1 MNQNVKRRVRA
12 LVWAMVGT
20 MSGLALGARVF
31 GQDEAVD
38 RARAMT
44 AQMAAE
50 QHRLLQQF
58 KDQLQQQETGRNW
71 SGLLAHKA
79 TVDWAFAPL
88 HLIRDAMGSLAD
100 GSQGVDLLRSLRT
113 EWRDAS
119 VTAQWS
125 HPDGA
130 ERARRAL
137 AAWVPTQRAAGS
149 SAGTESGTTAEQQA
163 LHVDVRTGSET
174 WVGTDAP
181 PMIAWTLDAT
191 WDNAGPTLHARSWWR
206 IPLAEPVRI
215 DFPIAL
221 EGLDVWL
228 NSSGARMQD
237 DRGAAHAESWA
248 PNPLFNNPP
257 DIYAAFDALRL
268 VRAKDGAVTTQS
280 ASPSAGAAD
289 SSPNVRTRVIQR
301 GDGSLVRSERWTWR
315 DDELQ
320 SVVIEQEPVR
330 LVHHFEQGVE
340 LVTEVDGV
348 ENGRTPHRP
357 QSEVVQFAAGARI
370 EISFRTADP
379 MRDRVASSNAS
390 VPDRMVLTVGGT
402 RRAWAEFVSVRLS
415 NASDPDVWCAERDR
429 RLAET
434 ATAHAALNAQIDAA
448 IANTANSDV
457 ARILAAIDAQH
468 ASYGAPYAQRM
479 AEWELAAVHML
490 DVGMEHA
497 CDEILAARWLPDIG
511 HHDAVSAVQRWHSA
525 GHVRFA
531 LLLSNFGG
539 VMPEELAPTDPVDDG
554 RDELWE
560 DGDEPRSND
569 SASGSNMATV
579 PCDASSLPSG
589 ARVLYDQ
596 VQAVVI
602 ATVRDQHILATMLGN
617 LCRAC
622 TDHRD
627 ELRTV
632 DDARACAV
640 ARDAR
645 VLLAGAF
652 RDGARVPEPR
662 TYCKKFADD
671 TVSIAIHGL
680 ASDDAVAFMR
690 AGWDVYAHAAIAAL
704 QKSQRAARALERSA
718 GDPGDGMSS
727 TDVESDRASTDR
739 AICIAARQELD
750 NYRAMVGNA
759 YQPDMQVSEGQ
770 ALPHATEVG
779 HAMESAIAVVVTR
792 ERERASVIGS
802 IFGQELGAAR
812 EQAAYRRTVGM
823 TVTPA
828 VTMFTEWCLSAG
840 RSSPRPNQ

>member
-1 MNQNVKRRVRA
+1 MNRNVKRRVRA
-12 LVWAMVGT
+12 LVWAMVGA

-71 SGLLAHKA
+71 SELLAHKA

-88 HLIRDAMGSLAD
+88 HLIRDAMASLAD
-100 GSQGVDLLRSLRT
+100 GSPGVDLLRSLRT
-113 EWRDAS
+113 EWRDAP

-137 AAWVPTQRAAGS
+137 AVWVPTPRAAGS
-149 SAGTESGTTAEQQA
+149 GAGTKPVPATEQQA
-163 LHVDVRTGSET
+163 LHMEVRTGSET

-181 PMIAWTLDAT
+181 PMIAWTLDAS
-191 WDNAGPTLHARSWWR
+191 WDNAGPELHARSWWR

-215 DFPIAL
+215 AFPLAL

-228 NSSGARMQD
+228 DSSGARLQD
-237 DRGAAHAESWA
+237 DRGAAHAEPWA

-257 DIYAAFDALRL
+257 NLYAAFDALRL

-280 ASPSAGAAD
+280 KSPSMGAAE
-289 SSPNVRTRVIQR
+289 SSPNVRTRVIRR
-301 GDGSLVRSERWTWR
+301 GDGSLMRSERWTWR
-315 DDELQ
+315 DDELR
-320 SVVIEQEPVR
+320 SVIIEQEPVR
-330 LVHHFEQGVE
+330 LVHHSEQGVE
-340 LVTEVDGV
+340 LVTEVDGM

-357 QSEVVQFAAGARI
+357 HSEVVQFAEGARI

-379 MRDRVASSNAS
+379 MRDRVASSNAC
-390 VPDRMVLTVGGT
+390 VPDRMVLTVGGQ
-402 RRAWAEFVSVRLS
+402 RRAWVEFVSVRLS

-434 ATAHAALNAQIDAA
+434 ATVHAALNAQTATA
-448 IANTANSDV
+448 IANTANGDV

-468 ASYGAPYAQRM
+468 ASCGAPYAQRM

-490 DVGMEHA
+490 DMGMEHA

-511 HHDAVSAVQRWHSA
+511 HRDAVSAVQRWHSA

-539 VMPEELAPTDPVDDG
+539 VMPEELAPADTVDDG
-554 RDELWE
+554 RDEFLE

-569 SASGSNMATV
+569 SAGASNVATT
-579 PCDASSLPSG
+579 PCDASPLQSG

-602 ATVRDQHILATMLGN
+602 ATVRDQRILATMLGN

-632 DDARACAV
+632 DEARACAV

-645 VLLAGAF
+645 ILLAGAF

-662 TYCKKFADD
+662 TYCQKFADD
-671 TVSIAIHGL
+671 TVSIAIRGL
-680 ASDDAVAFMR
+680 VSDDAVAFMR

-718 GDPGDGMSS
+718 GAPRDGTSS

-739 AICIAARQELD
+739 AICIAAKQELD

-770 ALPHATEVG
+770 ALPHATEVSQ
-779 HAMESAIAVVVTR
+779 AMESAIAVVVTR

-840 RSSPRPNQ
+840 RSSPRPNH

>member
-1 MNQNVKRRVRA
+1 MNRNVKRRVRA

-88 HLIRDAMGSLAD
+88 HLIRDAMASLAD
-100 GSQGVDLLRSLRT
+100 SSPGVDLLRSLRT
-113 EWRDAS
+113 EWRDAP

-137 AAWVPTQRAAGS
+137 AVWVPTPRAAGS
-149 SAGTESGTTAEQQA
+149 GAGTKPVPATEQQA
-163 LHVDVRTGSET
+163 LHIEVRTGSET

-181 PMIAWTLDAT
+181 PMIAWTLDAS
-191 WDNAGPTLHARSWWR
+191 WDNAGPELHARSWWR

-215 DFPIAL
+215 DFPLAL
-221 EGLDVWL
+221 EGLDVWM
-228 NSSGARMQD
+228 NSSGARLQD

-248 PNPLFNNPP
+248 ANPLFNNPP
-257 DIYAAFDALRL
+257 NLYAAFDALRL
-268 VRAKDGAVTTQS
+268 VQAKDGAVTTQS
-280 ASPSAGAAD
+280 ESPSEGAAE
-289 SSPNVRTRVIQR
+289 SSPNVRTRVIRR
-301 GDGSLVRSERWTWR
+301 GDGSLMRSERWTWR
-315 DDELQ
+315 DDELR
-320 SVVIEQEPVR
+320 SVIIEQEPVR
-330 LVHHFEQGVE
+330 LVHHSEQGVE

-357 QSEVVQFAAGARI
+357 HSEVVQFAEGARI

-379 MRDRVASSNAS
+379 MRDRVGSSNAC
-390 VPDRMVLTVGGT
+390 VPDRMVLTVGGK

-434 ATAHAALNAQIDAA
+434 ATVHAALNAQIATA
-448 IANTANSDV
+448 IANTANGDV

-468 ASYGAPYAQRM
+468 ASCGAPYAQRM

-490 DVGMEHA
+490 DMGMEHA

-511 HHDAVSAVQRWHSA
+511 HRDAVSAVQRWHSA

-539 VMPEELAPTDPVDDG
+539 VMPEELAPADTVDDG
-554 RDELWE
+554 RDEFLE

-569 SASGSNMATV
+569 SAGASSVATT
-579 PCDASSLPSG
+579 PCDASPLQSG

-602 ATVRDQHILATMLGN
+602 ATVRDQRILATMLGN

-632 DDARACAV
+632 DEARACAV

-645 VLLAGAF
+645 ILLAGAF
-652 RDGARVPEPR
+652 CDGARVPEPR
-662 TYCKKFADD
+662 TYCQKFADD

-680 ASDDAVAFMR
+680 ASDDTVAFMR
-690 AGWDVYAHAAIAAL
+690 AGWDVYAHAAITAL
-704 QKSQRAARALERSA
+704 QKSQRAARALERAA
-718 GDPGDGMSS
+718 GAPGDGTSS

-739 AICIAARQELD
+739 AICIAAKQELD

-770 ALPHATEVG
+770 ALPHATEVSQ
-779 HAMESAIAVVVTR
+779 AMESAIAVVVTR

-840 RSSPRPNQ
+840 RSSPRPTH